1 MVFTSAVAWLA
12 TAEMSVCPSV
22 CLSHSRNCIKKN
34 KASVMIG
41 IWLESPDKVQK
52 FWGLSPKKYW
62 GQKHAKFRSIFLQ
75 RPTLIAN
82 ISGTA

>member
-1 MVFTSAVAWLA
+1 
-12 TAEMSVCPSV
+12 
-22 CLSHSRNCIKKN
+22 
-34 KASVMIG
+34 MIG

-52 FWGLSPKKYW
+52 FGDRSPKNI
-62 GQKHAKFRSIFLQ
+62 GAKTCKISVDFLQ